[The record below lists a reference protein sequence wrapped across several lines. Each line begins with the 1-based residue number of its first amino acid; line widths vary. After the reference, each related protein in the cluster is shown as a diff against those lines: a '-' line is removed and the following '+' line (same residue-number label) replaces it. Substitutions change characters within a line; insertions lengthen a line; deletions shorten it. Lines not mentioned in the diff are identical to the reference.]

1 MGRRTRLLIVAV
13 FTLAP
18 AGSTVAATPPLT
30 VTAAAEPGSHA
41 AAIAWTANPAARV
54 TVEVGRTGEYGI
66 WARTPR
72 TRRSSGRARIGGLE
86 PATTYVYRLVA
97 RRGRLRVETRGS
109 FTTAAFPAWT
119 TGAVIASALHVD
131 GQPFFPRM
139 VLHQCDWAYASS
151 LAAGINLF
159 MGSGCGTPWSQLDAI
174 RARAVSA
181 IPAAYKDVADGRGT
195 IGWYHPDE
203 ADLFMPPEAL
213 PFHPPWQQTHRVTF
227 LTLSGHVYSGASPP
241 PGGRS
246 VYPRFVARADMIGFD
261 LYPLQVMCRRD
272 AFGAVFD
279 AQRELAAMAGP
290 RGSYQWVEAGRMEFC
305 RGRPDL
311 DPTPAT
317 VRAETWLAIA
327 GGARGIGYFPDH
339 WQPGIAGEIARTN
352 VQISALAP
360 ALLAP
365 VLSLA
370 PRPSVVR
377 ASARRYEGAT
387 YVIAVNSS
395 LRRVTAVVGIPNVRT
410 ATARVFGEGRAI
422 AVRRGTIVD
431 RFAPLQPHVYIVP
444 P

>member
-13 FTLAP
+13 VALAP
-18 AGSTVAATPPLT
+18 AGSTVASTPPVT
-30 VTAAAEPGSHA
+30 VTASAEPGSHA
-41 AAIAWTANPAARV
+41 AAIAWTASAAARV
-54 TVEVGRTGEYGI
+54 TVEVGRTGDYGV

-72 TRRSSGRARIGGLE
+72 SPRTSGRVRIGGLE
-86 PATTYVYRLVA
+86 PGTTYVYRVVA
-97 RRGRLRVETRGS
+97 RRAETRGS
-109 FTTAAFPAWT
+109 FTTAPFPAWT

-151 LAAGINLF
+151 LTAGINLF
-159 MGSGCGTPWSQLDAI
+159 MGTGCGTPWAQLDAI

-181 IPAAYKDVADGRGT
+181 LPAAYKDVADGRGT

-203 ADLFMPPEAL
+203 ADLLMPPEAL

-227 LTLSGHVYSGASPP
+227 LTLSGHVYSGAAPP
-241 PGGRS
+241 PGGRA

-279 AQRELAAMAGP
+279 AQRELAALAGP
-290 RGSYQWVEAGRMEFC
+290 RGSYQWIEAGRMEFC
-305 RGRPDL
+305 RGRPEL

-339 WQPGIAGEIARTN
+339 WQPDVAGEIARTN
-352 VQISALAP
+352 VKISALAP

-365 VLSLA
+365 VLPLA
-370 PRPSVVR
+370 ARPSVVK

-395 LRRVTAVVGIPNVRT
+395 LRRVSAAIPLGRLR
-410 ATARVFGEGRAI
+410 ASRARVFGEARTV
-422 AVRRGTIVD
+422 AVRGGEIVD
-431 RFAPLQPHVYIVP
+431 RFGALQPHVYIVP